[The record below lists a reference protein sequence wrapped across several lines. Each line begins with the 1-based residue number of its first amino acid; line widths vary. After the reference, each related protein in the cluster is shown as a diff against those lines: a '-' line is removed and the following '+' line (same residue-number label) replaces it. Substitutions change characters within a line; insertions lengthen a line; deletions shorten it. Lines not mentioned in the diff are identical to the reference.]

1 MRSPPTRGTALA
13 IALVCVAGCGGSDS
27 GADPTV
33 STAPAAITTRTSA
46 EAHEIDPFVALL
58 LTQPNVFSDEDV
70 ACVTERIDA
79 SSFSTSSN
87 ALVSCVAPAQLGYAF
102 RVLMREYESDL
113 EPVIADALGS
123 VPDGDRDALRSCT
136 VEQMGSLD
144 DREYVAAF
152 ETSTDA
158 TSLGRHIAQRA
169 TSICVAATTGDLG
182 VDAEVALERIASS
195 MSAVDGVGR
204 ELTRFVSE
212 ALEFWA
218 IGDPADAEVAAVASD
233 DSGRLISVEVVTSD
247 PPTPT
252 QYAALEEVVLLLDGD
267 TSHVGMSLAA
277 TNIDGVEVGT
287 AFLCRGQAGGRIV
300 ALPRSIGCDGV

>member
-1 MRSPPTRGTALA
+1 MHNPPTLGTALA
-13 IALVCVAGCGGSDS
+13 IAIMWVAGCGGSDN
-27 GADPTV
+27 GTDPTAA
-33 STAPAAITTRTSA
+33 TAPAAITAQTSA

-87 ALVSCVAPAQLGYAF
+87 ALVSCVAPAQLGSTF
-102 RVLMREYESDL
+102 RILMREYESDL

-169 TSICVAATTGDLG
+169 TTICVAATTGDLG
-182 VDAEVALERIASS
+182 VDAEVALERIASA
-195 MSAVDGVGR
+195 MSALDGVGR

-233 DSGRLISVEVVTSD
+233 DSGQLISVQVVLSE

-252 QYAALEEVVLLLDGD
+252 LYAALNEVAILLGGD
-267 TSHVGMSLAA
+267 TSHVDMSLAA
-277 TNIDGVEVGT
+277 TETGGVEIGV
-287 AFLCRGQAGGRIV
+287 ALLCRSQDDSSMI
-300 ALPRSIGCDGV
+300 ALPKSLGCEGV